1 MSKPSFNAAVD
12 TRVRNVKSSQQSN
25 QQPTGTTVVP
35 TQKVDGR
42 KTRGGYVSQET
53 MDILNTVINVLSTKY
68 MNKEFTIRGL
78 CEDLPKSITSA
89 WRAPDLELNRII
101 QRVLQIKPNGIHTH
115 AATRGKPANTF
126 LFTGEGCY
134 TPKKL
139 FGTGPTSVVP
149 GGKRQA
155 KKDREQAAGTAPMG
169 ALDTGKQTRPYNR
182 RNPVQQAQAQPA
194 PVATTTT
201 TALDTPAQQPSNI
214 VPIGTAGAAKHF
226 DEVVEVNG
234 VRYELGGDSHL
245 VRRTGNDPV
254 AKKFTALV
262 FDLKTSAPLL
272 VNGDIVRLPKKA
284 KK

>member
-12 TRVRNVKSSQQSN
+12 TRVRNTNKSTQQQAAAN
-25 QQPTGTTVVP
+25 AGAVLVP
-35 TQKVDGR
+35 AQKVDGR

-53 MDILNTVINVLSTKY
+53 MDILNTVIATLTAKY

-101 QRVLQIKPNGIHTH
+101 QRVLQIKPVGIHTH

-182 RNPVQQAQAQPA
+182 RNPVQQAQDQPA
-194 PVATTTT
+194 PVAT
-201 TALDTPAQQPSNI
+201 ALDTPDQQPSNI
-214 VPIGTAGAAKHF
+214 VPIGAAGAAKHF

>member
-12 TRVRNVKSSQQSN
+12 TRVRNTNKNTQQQAAAN
-25 QQPTGTTVVP
+25 AGAALVP
-35 TQKVDGR
+35 AQKVDGR

-53 MDILNTVINVLSTKY
+53 MDILNTVIATLTAKY

-101 QRVLQIKPNGIHTH
+101 QRVLQIKPVGIHTH

-149 GGKRQA
+149 GGKRQL
-155 KKDREQAAGTAPMG
+155 KKDREQAAAGTTPMS
-169 ALDTGKQTRPYNR
+169 ALDTEKPTRPYTR
-182 RNPVQQAQAQPA
+182 REPVQQTA
-194 PVATTTT
+194 PVEHKPSTP
-201 TALDTPAQQPSNI
+201 TALDVPAQQPASNI
-214 VPIGTAGAAKHF
+214 VPIGSAKTCN
-226 DEVVEVNG
+226 EVVEVNG
-234 VRYELGGDSHL
+234 IRYELGGDSHL
-245 VRRTGNDPV
+245 IRGTGSDPV
-254 AKKFTALV
+254 TKKFTALV
-262 FDLKTSAPLL
+262 YDKKTAAPLL